1 MSISDPIAD
10 FITIVRN
17 GVRSQKTQ
25 VEAGFS
31 KLKAEICR
39 ILAEEGFI
47 EGWEVIEYT
56 NEKGSRFKHLKLT
69 LRYADDLN
77 RISPL
82 NQLERI
88 SKPGRRVYIGRRELP
103 RVRGGYGISILSTSR
118 GVLSD
123 KEARQKNVGGE
134 LLVKVW

>member
-1 MSISDPIAD
+1 MSVSDPIAD
-10 FITIVRN
+10 FLTIVRN
-17 GVRSQKTQ
+17 GVRSQKSQ
-25 VEAGFS
+25 VEVGYS
-31 KLKAEICR
+31 KMKAEMCR
-39 ILAEEGFI
+39 ILSEEGYI
-47 EGWEVIEYT
+47 EGWEVTESV
-56 NEKGSRFKHLKLT
+56 NHKGNRFKHLKLT

-103 RVRGGYGISILSTSR
+103 RVRGGYGISILSTSE

-123 KEARQKNVGGE
+123 REARKRNVGGE

>member
-17 GVRSQKTQ
+17 GVRSQKAH
-25 VEAGFS
+25 VESDYS
-31 KLKAEICR
+31 KLKADICR
-39 ILAEEGFI
+39 VLAEEGFI
-47 EGWEVIEYT
+47 DGWEVVEVT
-56 NEKGSRFKHLKLT
+56 NQKGNKFKRLKLT

-103 RVRGGYGISILSTSR
+103 RVRGGFGISILSTSR

-123 KEARQKNVGGE
+123 REARKRNVGGE

>member
-17 GVRSQKTQ
+17 GVRSQKTH
-25 VEAGFS
+25 VESGFS
-31 KLKAEICR
+31 KLKADICR
-39 ILAEEGFI
+39 VLAEEGFI
-47 EGWEVIEYT
+47 EGWEVIEVT
-56 NEKGSRFKHLKLT
+56 NQKGTKFKRLKLT

-103 RVRGGYGISILSTSR
+103 KVRGGFGISILSTSR

-123 KEARQKNVGGE
+123 REARKRNVGGE

>member
-1 MSISDPIAD
+1 MSVSDPIAD
-10 FITIVRN
+10 FLTIVRN
-17 GVRSQKTQ
+17 GVRSQKSH
-25 VEAGFS
+25 VEVGFS
-31 KLKAEICR
+31 RMKAELCR

-47 EGWEVIEYT
+47 EGWEVSESA
-56 NEKGSRFKHLKLT
+56 NHKGNKFQSIKVT

-103 RVRGGYGISILSTSR
+103 RVRGGYGISILSTSE

-123 KEARQKNVGGE
+123 REARQKNVGGE